1 MKEKTPTIKAILSP
15 EQVFQFLSDI
25 NDQKQRD
32 IRLEECVRRL
42 SMDVST
48 LNLN

>member
-1 MKEKTPTIKAILSP
+1 MQNPNQPIKAIISP
-15 EQVFQFLSDI
+15 EQIFQFMCDAQ
-25 NDQKQRD
+25 DQRIKE
-32 IRLEECVRRL
+32 IRLEDAIRRL